1 MKLLVPLALLVV
13 APFLLA
19 SAQEQ
24 AAAPAAST
32 ATPEGQVCG
41 LGKSFHAGRRA
52 ALVTAIG
59 EKEGVVLVRGL
70 PDTRAYTRF
79 EQDKTFWYL
88 TGVESPN
95 AALLIDLKSAKSIL
109 FLPKASRMK
118 ESWEGELWD
127 ASDAWVP
134 GLTGIDEVRVSSE
147 LEKSLGELAPKGSTA
162 WVSMEPFIEL
172 AGCADRA
179 RPADAAQARDVFDGR
194 TSREE
199 ALEQNLTGKFGLVV
213 KDCAPLLSELRRV
226 KTPEEVDALRRA
238 GVSGALAMIEAMRS
252 TKPGIGEWQ
261 LDALMS
267 FVQRNEGARGPAYH
281 AIVGS
286 GPNAL
291 ALHYSAS
298 SRVLREKEML
308 LIDYAPEYDHYDC
321 DITRSWPSDGEW
333 TPRMIEIYDAVL
345 AAQEAGIAAAKP
357 GASMREVDAACRK
370 VLGERGLGKL
380 LPHGCCH
387 YIGLEVHDVG
397 DGGKPLVPG
406 VAFTV
411 EPGVYDPE
419 SGIGVRIE
427 DVVVVTETG
436 CEVLSR
442 LVPKDRESITKL
454 VRSTGILDRDDPE
467 LRKLVPAAF
476 PRPGRN

>member
-1 MKLLVPLALLVV
+1 MLLSLVLAAGCVPL
-13 APFLLA
+13 FG
-19 SAQEQ
+19 QD
-24 AAAPAAST
+24 ST
-32 ATPEGQVCG
+32 AAQLAVPEGQVCG
-41 LGKSFHAGRRA
+41 LGKAFHAGRRA
-52 ALVTAIG
+52 ALVEAIG
-59 EKEGVVLVRGL
+59 AHEGVVLVRGL

-95 AALLIDLKSAKSIL
+95 AALLIDLKSTRAIL
-109 FLPKASRMK
+109 FLPAASRMK
-118 ESWEGELWD
+118 ETWEGELWD

-134 GLTGIDEVRVSSE
+134 QLTGIPEVRANTE
-147 LEKSLGELAPKGSTA
+147 LEQTLSEFAPKGSTV
-162 WVSMEPFIEL
+162 WVSMEPYIEL

-179 RPADAAQARDVFDGR
+179 RPADAAQAKDAFDGR
-194 TSREE
+194 ASREA
-199 ALEQNLTGKFGLVV
+199 ALKTNLETKFGLVV
-213 KDCAPLLSELRRV
+213 KDCAAQLAELRRV
-226 KTPEEVDALRRA
+226 KTPEEIDALRRA
-238 GVSGALAMIEAMRS
+238 GRSGALAMIEAMRS
-252 TKPGIGEWQ
+252 TKPGVGEWQ

-321 DITRSWPSDGEW
+321 DITRSWPTDGEW
-333 TPRMIEIYDAVL
+333 TPRMAEIYDAVL
-345 AAQEAGIAAAKP
+345 AAQTAGIAAVKP
-357 GASMREVDAACRK
+357 GATMREVEAACRK
-370 VLGERGLGKL
+370 VLTERGMEKL

-387 YIGLEVHDVG
+387 YIGMEVHDVG
-397 DGGKPLVPG
+397 DGGKLFVPG

-411 EPGVYDPE
+411 EPGVYDPA

-436 CEVLSR
+436 CEVVSE
-442 LVPKDRESITKL
+442 LVPREREAITKL
-454 VRSTGILDRDDPE
+454 VRSSGMLERDDPE
-467 LRKLVPAAF
+467 LRRLVPGAF
-476 PRPGRN
+476 SQPRKN

>member
-1 MKLLVPLALLVV
+1 MKLLLSLLV
-13 APFLLA
+13 AA
-19 SAQEQ
+19 SASL
-24 AAAPAAST
+24 APAQEKSAI
-32 ATPEGQVCG
+32 PEGQVCG
-41 LGKSFHAGRRA
+41 LGKAFHAGRRA
-52 ALVTAIG
+52 ALVAAIG

-95 AALLIDLKSAKSIL
+95 AALLIDLKSARSIL
-109 FLPKASRMK
+109 FLPKASKMK

-127 ASDAWVP
+127 AADAWVP
-134 GLTGIDEVRVSSE
+134 ALTGIDEVRVSSE
-147 LEKSLGELAPKGSTA
+147 LEKSLAELAPKGSTV
-162 WVSMEPFIEL
+162 WVSMEPWIEL

-179 RPADAAQARDVFDGR
+179 SPADAAQTRDVFDGR
-194 TSREE
+194 ASREE
-199 ALEQNLTGKFGLVV
+199 ALRRNLTEKFGLVV
-213 KDCAPLLSELRRV
+213 RDCAPLLSELRRV
-226 KTPEEVDALRRA
+226 KTPEEIGALRRA
-238 GVSGALAMIEAMRS
+238 GVSGAMALIEAMRS

-298 SRVLREKEML
+298 SRVLREHEML

-321 DITRSWPSDGEW
+321 DITRSWPTDGEW
-333 TPRMIEIYDAVL
+333 TPRMAELYDAVL
-345 AAQEAGIAAAKP
+345 AAQEAGIAAVKP
-357 GASMREVDAACRK
+357 GSSMREVDAACRK
-370 VLGERGLGKL
+370 VLGERGLLPL
-380 LPHGCCH
+380 LAHGCCH
-387 YIGLEVHDVG
+387 YIGMEVHDVG
-397 DGGKPLVPG
+397 EGAKPLVPG

-411 EPGVYDPE
+411 EPGVYE
-419 SGIGVRIE
+419 QSSGIGIRIE

-436 CEVLSR
+436 CEVVSR
-442 LVPKDRESITKL
+442 LVPKDRATITKL
-454 VRSTGILDRDDPE
+454 VHSTGLLERDDPE
-467 LRKLVPAAF
+467 LKSLVPAAF
-476 PRPGRN
+476 PRPGKN

>member
-1 MKLLVPLALLVV
+1 MLLSSLFVAALLSNVP
-13 APFLLA
+13 AR
-19 SAQEQ
+19 EQ
-24 AAAPAAST
+24 ST
-32 ATPEGQVCG
+32 APTAVPEGQVCG
-41 LGKSFHAGRRA
+41 LGKAFHAGRRA
-52 ALVTAIG
+52 ALIGAIG

-95 AALLIDLKSAKSIL
+95 AALLIDLKSARSIL
-109 FLPKASRMK
+109 FLPKSSKMK

-127 ASDAWVP
+127 ASDAWVAL
-134 GLTGIDEVRVSSE
+134 LTGIPEVRVNTE
-147 LEKSLGELAPKGSTA
+147 LEKTLSELAPKGSTV
-162 WVSMEPFIEL
+162 WVSMEPWIDL

-179 RPADAAQARDVFDGR
+179 HPADAWQARDPFDGR
-194 TSREE
+194 ASREE
-199 ALEQNLTGKFGLVV
+199 ALKQKLTESFGLVV
-213 KDCAPLLSELRRV
+213 KDCAPMLSELRRV
-226 KTPEEVDALRRA
+226 KTIEEINALRRA
-238 GVSGALAMIEAMRS
+238 GESGALAMIEAMRS
-252 TKPGIGEWQ
+252 TKPGVGEWQ

-298 SRVLREKEML
+298 TRVLREHEML

-321 DITRSWPSDGEW
+321 DITRSWPTDGVW

-345 AAQEAGIAAAKP
+345 AAQEAGIAAVKP
-357 GASMREVDAACRK
+357 GATMRAVDAACRK
-370 VLGERGLGKL
+370 VLEERGMLQL

-397 DGGKPLVPG
+397 EGDKPLEAG

-411 EPGVYDPE
+411 EPGVYDHQ

-436 CEVLSR
+436 CEIVSR
-442 LVPKDRESITKL
+442 LVPKDRETITKL
-454 VRSTGILDRDDPE
+454 VRSNGMLDRDDPE
-467 LRKLVPAAF
+467 LRKLVPAAA
-476 PRPGRN
+476 PRSGRK

>member
-1 MKLLVPLALLVV
+1 MLVRMKLLLS
-13 APFLLA
+13 LLA
-19 SAQEQ
+19 VASAALAPVQEK
-24 AAAPAAST
+24 PAI
-32 ATPEGQVCG
+32 PEGQVCG

-52 ALVTAIG
+52 ALVAAIG
-59 EKEGVVLVRGL
+59 EKEGVLLVRGL

-109 FLPKASRMK
+109 FLPKASKSK

-134 GLTGIDEVRVSSE
+134 ALTGIDEVRVAGE
-147 LEKSLGELAPKGSTA
+147 LEKSLGELAPKGSTV
-162 WVSMEPFIEL
+162 WISMEPFIEL

-179 RPADAAQARDVFDGR
+179 RPADAAQAHDVFDGR
-194 TSREE
+194 ASREE
-199 ALEQNLTGKFGLVV
+199 ALKKSLTEKFGLAV

-226 KTPEEVDALRRA
+226 KTPEEIEALRRA

-286 GPNAL
+286 GPNSL

-298 SRVLREKEML
+298 SRVLRAGEML
-308 LIDYAPEYDHYDC
+308 LIDYAPEFDHYDC
-321 DITRSWPSDGEW
+321 DITRSWPTDGQW
-333 TPRMIEIYDAVL
+333 TPRMSEIYDAVL
-345 AAQEAGIAAAKP
+345 AAQEAGIAAVKP
-357 GASMREVDAACRK
+357 GATMREVDAACRK
-370 VLGERGLGKL
+370 VLGERGLLPL
-380 LPHGCCH
+380 LLHGCCH
-387 YIGLEVHDVG
+387 YIGMEVHDVG
-397 DGGKPLVPG
+397 DGGKPFAPG

-411 EPGVYDPE
+411 EPGVYDSA

-427 DVVVVTETG
+427 DVVVVTEQG
-436 CEVLSR
+436 CEVVSR
-442 LVPKDRESITKL
+442 LVPKEREAITQL
-454 VRSTGILDRDDPE
+454 VRSTGVLDRDDPE
-467 LRKLVPAAF
+467 LKKLVPAAF
-476 PRPGRN
+476 PRPGKN

>member
-1 MKLLVPLALLVV
+1 MLAAMKLLLPLLLFASVAQVPAQQKPAL
-13 APFLLA
+13 
-19 SAQEQ
+19 
-24 AAAPAAST
+24 
-32 ATPEGQVCG
+32 PEGQVCG
-41 LGKSFHAGRRA
+41 LGKEFHAGRRA
-52 ALVTAIG
+52 ALVAALG

-95 AALLIDLKSAKSIL
+95 AALLIDLKSAKPIL
-109 FLPKASRMK
+109 FLPKASKMK

-134 GLTGIDEVRVSSE
+134 ELTGIADVRVTGD
-147 LEKSLGELAPKGSTA
+147 LEKTLSELAPKGSTV
-162 WVSMEPFIEL
+162 WISMEPWIDL

-179 RPADAAQARDVFDGR
+179 RPADMAQAHDAFDGR
-194 TSREE
+194 ANREE
-199 ALEQNLTGKFGLVV
+199 ALQKNLTEKFGLVV
-213 KDCAPLLSELRRV
+213 KDCAPQLGELRRI
-226 KTPEEVDALRRA
+226 KTREEIGALRRA
-238 GVSGALAMIEAMRS
+238 GTSGALALIEAMRS

-298 SRVLREKEML
+298 TRVLREHEML

-321 DITRSWPSDGEW
+321 DITRSWPTDGEW
-333 TPRMIEIYDAVL
+333 TPRMAELYDAVL
-345 AAQEAGIAAAKP
+345 AAQEAGIAAVKP
-357 GASMREVDAACRK
+357 GVTMREVDAACRK
-370 VLGERGLGKL
+370 VLNERGLLPL
-380 LPHGCCH
+380 LAHGCCH
-387 YIGLEVHDVG
+387 YIGMEVHDVG
-397 DGGKPLVPG
+397 DGTRPFVPG

-411 EPGVYDPE
+411 EPGVYEHE
-419 SGIGVRIE
+419 SGIGIRIE

-436 CEVLSR
+436 CEVVSR
-442 LVPKDRESITKL
+442 LVPRDRETITKL
-454 VRSTGILDRDDPE
+454 VRSTGLLDREDPE
-467 LRKLVPAAF
+467 LRSLVPAAF
-476 PRPGRN
+476 ERSAKK